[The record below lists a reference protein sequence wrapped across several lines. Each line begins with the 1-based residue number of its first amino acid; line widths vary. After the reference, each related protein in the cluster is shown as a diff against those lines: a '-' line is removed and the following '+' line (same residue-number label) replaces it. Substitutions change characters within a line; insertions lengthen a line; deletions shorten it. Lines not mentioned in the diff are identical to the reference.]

1 MALIPCPECG
11 KEISNQ
17 APACI
22 HCGYPLSPA
31 PAEPLQ
37 AAEPDRFTLFLSYCP
52 TYPDVRRKTIRTL
65 FDELSYAPED
75 AKAMVRTAL
84 RSPVPLRQRLT
95 REEAQDLA
103 DRLKK
108 TGASFQI
115 SDTPT
120 LERTG
125 VAVALPDDRLTFGGA
140 VGAVIL
146 GLLICNCIAFLLHLL
161 LSPIL

>member
-52 TYPDVRRKTIRTL
+52 TYPDVRRKAIRAL
-65 FDELSYAPED
+65 SDELSYASED
-75 AKAMVRTAL
+75 ARAIVRTAL
-84 RSPVPLRQRLT
+84 RSPVPLRERLT

-115 SDTPT
+115 SDAPT
-120 LERTG
+120 LKRTG
-125 VAVALPDDRLTFGGA
+125 VDVAIPDDKLTFVSV

-146 GLLICNCIAFLLHLL
+146 GLLIWNGISLLITLL
-161 LSPIL
+161 LSTP

>member
-52 TYPDVRRKTIRTL
+52 TYPDIRRKAIRAL
-65 FDELSYAPED
+65 SDELSYAPED
-75 AKAMVRTAL
+75 ARAIVRTAL

-115 SDTPT
+115 SDAPT
-120 LERTG
+120 LKRTG
-125 VAVALPDDRLTFGGA
+125 VDVAIPDDKLTFVSV

-146 GLLICNCIAFLLHLL
+146 GLLIWNGISLLITLL
-161 LSPIL
+161 LSAP

>member
-1 MALIPCPECG
+1 MALIHCPECG
-11 KEISNQ
+11 KEISDK

-22 HCGYPLSPA
+22 HCGYPLSPTPSEA
-31 PAEPLQ
+31 T
-37 AAEPDRFTLFLSYCP
+37 EPDRFTLFLSYCP
-52 TYPDVRRKTIRTL
+52 SYPDVRSKAIRAL
-65 FDELSYAPED
+65 SDELSYSPAD

-95 REEAQDLA
+95 LEEAQDLA

-115 SDTPT
+115 SDRSI

-125 VAVALPDDRLTFGGA
+125 VAVAIPDDKLTFGGV

-146 GLLICNCIAFLLHLL
+146 GLLIWNGISLLLALL
-161 LSPIL
+161 LSAH

>member
-11 KEISNQ
+11 KDISNQ

-22 HCGYPLSPA
+22 YCGYPLSPA

-52 TYPDVRRKTIRTL
+52 TYPDVRRKTIHAL
-65 FDELSYAPED
+65 FDELNYAPED

-95 REEAQDLA
+95 QEEAQDLA
-103 DRLKK
+103 DRLNK

-115 SDTPT
+115 SDSSI

-125 VAVALPDDRLTFGGA
+125 VSVAIPDDKLTFGGA

-146 GLLICNCIAFLLHLL
+146 GLLIWNGIWLLITLL
-161 LSPIL
+161 LSAL

>member
-1 MALIPCPECG
+1 MALIHCPECG
-11 KEISNQ
+11 KEISDK

-22 HCGYPLSPA
+22 HCGYPLSPIPSEA
-31 PAEPLQ
+31 T
-37 AAEPDRFTLFLSYCP
+37 EPDRFTLFLSYCP
-52 TYPDVRRKTIRTL
+52 SYPDVRSKAIRAL
-65 FDELSYAPED
+65 SDELNYSPED

-95 REEAQDLA
+95 QEEAQDLA

-115 SDTPT
+115 SDRSN

-125 VAVALPDDRLTFGGA
+125 VAVAIPDNKLTFGS
-140 VGAVIL
+140 VLCAVIL
-146 GLLICNCIAFLLHLL
+146 GLLIWNGISLLITLL
-161 LSPIL
+161 LSAL